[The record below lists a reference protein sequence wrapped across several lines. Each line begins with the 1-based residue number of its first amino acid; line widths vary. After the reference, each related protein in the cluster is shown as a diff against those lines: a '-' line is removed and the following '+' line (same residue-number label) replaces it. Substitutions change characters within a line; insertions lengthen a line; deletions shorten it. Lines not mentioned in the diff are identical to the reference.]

1 LKKNKQSINMKTAII
16 LKRFLFVLAL
26 GISAVVVKA
35 QGPGDPGVDPGGAGG
50 AVPVDGG
57 LSLLLG
63 AGVAYGV
70 KKGYDY
76 RKKMKEE
83 KNKVEL

>member
-1 LKKNKQSINMKTAII
+1 MKATII

-26 GISAVVVKA
+26 SVSAVVVKA
-35 QGPGDPGVDPGGAGG
+35 QGGPGDPGADPGGAGG

-76 RKKMKEE
+76 RKKLKE
-83 KNKVEL
+83 NN